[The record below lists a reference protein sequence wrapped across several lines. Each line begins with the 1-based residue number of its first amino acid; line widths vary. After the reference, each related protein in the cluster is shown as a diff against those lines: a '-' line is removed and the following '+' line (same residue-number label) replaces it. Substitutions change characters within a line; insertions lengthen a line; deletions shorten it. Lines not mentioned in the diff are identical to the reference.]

1 MAEETEVTLQA
12 GEPPSTLEEPT
23 ADSNGAEAVASAEP
37 SPEVPGSREAAPAQP
52 DYVYALGRIEPRFP
66 SLAIEKEFAQARS
79 QAETS
84 GMTDRQA
91 LEEVLSQ
98 RENRYLARQLCY
110 LLTIEGLE
118 TYILRPGDS
127 SDVDLLIEAIRPAP
141 DPGDLDVVIG
151 RRGPLAPPDL
161 CNGMQI
167 PMVAFDQI
175 YSFDRDSL
183 IKNIPRP
190 EGVKAKDFQPA
201 ATELFD
207 TIIQLADNAGGTDEH
222 RALNYLAVRDPSI
235 YARAAEEQAH
245 DFSIAE
251 VKVQSSALAGARNIV
266 EVVFA
271 FTNRKTDFTESFFL
285 RVDVTE
291 MYPFLVTKLS
301 PYYAR

>member
-1 MAEETEVTLQA
+1 MQA
-12 GEPPSTLEEPT
+12 GEQPSALEEPT
-23 ADSNGAEAVASAEP
+23 ADSNGAAAVPSAAP
-37 SPEVPGSREAAPAQP
+37 SPDVAAREATPAQP

-66 SLAIEKEFAQARS
+66 SLAIEKEFAQARA
-79 QAETS
+79 QVKTS

-167 PMVAFDQI
+167 PAVVFEQI

-183 IKNIPRP
+183 VKNIPRP
-190 EGVKAKDFQPA
+190 EGVKAKDFEPA

-235 YARAAEEQAH
+235 YARAAEEQAR
-245 DFSIAE
+245 DSSISE

-271 FTNRKTDFTESFFL
+271 FTNRKTDFTERFFL
-285 RVDVTE
+285 RVDVSE